1 LLGEPQKIK
10 SRRYT
15 FWIVFLYSEKRFL
28 VNLKDIVKFVKG
40 RQTEKFKKNKKLEE
54 EYDNISFSLVYLVN
68 ASSQNKTKFETDSV
82 DLTCKDSK
90 EFDIWFNGLKACTYA
105 IKHNYDITS
114 LESHMLAGS
123 LFLD

>member
-1 LLGEPQKIK
+1 MGEPQKIK

>member
-1 LLGEPQKIK
+1 MLGEPQKIK

>member
-1 LLGEPQKIK
+1 LGEPQKIK